1 MRPLYERILIRPVEK
16 ETQTKSGILLPGKA
30 VKRPNIGTVIACGEG
45 TAHNPMKVKPGD
57 IVLCNRYAG
66 TDINYQDTPHYVIMS
81 NEVIAVL
88 DNIDEVKLD
97 EYE

>member
-1 MRPLYERILIRPVEK
+1 MKPLYERILIKPIKK

-30 VKRPNIGTVIACGEG
+30 VKRPNIGTVVACGEG
-45 TAHNPMKVKPGD
+45 APHNPMKVEPGD
-57 IVLCNRYAG
+57 IVLCNRYSG
-66 TDINYQDTPHYVIMS
+66 LDITYKDETHYVIMS

-88 DNIDEVKLD
+88 DDINEVKLE

>member
-1 MRPLYERILIRPVEK
+1 MKPLYERILIKPVQK
-16 ETQTKSGILLPGKA
+16 ETSTKSGILLPTKA

-45 TAHNPMKVKPGD
+45 TQHNPMKVKEGD
-57 IVLCNRYAG
+57 VVLCNRYAG
-66 TDINYQDTPHYVIMS
+66 VDIVYKNEPHYVILS

-88 DNIDEVKLD
+88 ENIDEVKLD

>member
-1 MRPLYERILIRPVEK
+1 MKPLYERILLKPIEK
-16 ETQTKSGILLPGKA
+16 ETKTKSGILLPGKA
-30 VKRPNIGTVIACGEG
+30 VKRPNIGTVVACGEG
-45 TAHNPMKVKPGD
+45 TSHNPMKVKEGD

-66 TDINYQDTPHYVIMS
+66 IDIVYQDSPHYVIMS

-88 DNIDEVKLD
+88 DSVDEVKLD

>member
-1 MRPLYERILIRPVEK
+1 MKPLYERILIKPIEK
-16 ETQTKSGILLPGKA
+16 ETKTKSGILLPGKA

-45 TAHNPMKVKPGD
+45 VPHNPMKVEPGD
-57 IVLCNRYAG
+57 IVLCNRYSG
-66 TDINYQDTPHYVIMS
+66 IDITYQDSPHYVIMS

-88 DNIDEVKLD
+88 ESVDEVKLD